1 MVRSPCYDKN
11 GRKKGAWSPE
21 EDDKLRAYVQRFGH
35 WNWRELPK
43 FAGRKE
49 TSFFFLISFRK
60 KFSRNQTLKGS
71 VCQCNSN
78 FGCSGLSRC
87 GKSCRLRWL
96 NYLQPNVKRGN
107 YSEEEE
113 EKIKKL
119 HTELG
124 NKYVKSQ

>member
-49 TSFFFLISFRK
+49 TSFFFFNFFPAEVFREPNIK
-60 KFSRNQTLKGS
+60 RVCLSMQFQFWLFRAFQMWEELQTEMVELS
-71 VCQCNSN
+71 ATQCQERKLHR
-78 FGCSGLSRC
+78 GR
-87 GKSCRLRWL
+87 
-96 NYLQPNVKRGN
+96 RGN
-107 YSEEEE
+107 NQE
-113 EKIKKL
+113 IT
-119 HTELG
+119 H
-124 NKYVKSQ
+124 